1 LLVALFGLISARPLQ
16 WFSDKTYESYSD
28 SSVQNSLTDVV
39 EKDWEFPSTHA
50 HLHTMAGPTSF
61 LQTSTGGHPLECD
74 CERVKCNCVK
84 RCECG
89 LPAATEN
96 RQAAQFL
103 ELASATGKSTAPLWV
118 DIDTNECFLQ
128 TGESVG
134 QDTHH
139 MLDCECDKVKCNC
152 VKHCECS
159 LPATATGSGTGTGT
173 NNLLQLDQ
181 GVDLKKP
188 ETKKE
193 TEEEDEQKKPQ
204 EEKLVQKTA
213 EIKKTT
219 EEEVA
224 KVPKVVSR
232 GRGSKKE
239 QVPATPNSKSTTEDK
254 DEYAHQYSQYSNAEK
269 SGYAYSYSGNEEYSS

>member
-1 LLVALFGLISARPLQ
+1 MSA
-16 WFSDKTYESYSD
+16 
-28 SSVQNSLTDVV
+28 
-39 EKDWEFPSTHA
+39 
-50 HLHTMAGPTSF
+50 PTSF
-61 LQTSTGGHPLECD
+61 LQTSTGGNPLECD

-89 LPAATEN
+89 LPTGTEN
-96 RQAAQFL
+96 RQASQFL

-159 LPATATGSGTGTGT
+159 LPVSTGSAASRAT

-181 GVDLKKP
+181 GLELKKP
-188 ETKKE
+188 EEKSEEKSE
-193 TEEEDEQKKPQ
+193 EKTEAKLEEKQQEKPQ
-204 EEKLVQKTA
+204 KENEELIQQETA
-213 EIKKTT
+213 EVKKTSQDST
-219 EEEVA
+219 
-224 KVPKVVSR
+224 KGPKRR
-232 GRGSKKE
+232 GRKE
-239 QVPATPNSKSTTEDK
+239 QNNKKSVEKKNSASENVS
-254 DEYAHQYSQYSNAEK
+254 YSESASYGGK
-269 SGYAYSYSGNEEYSS
+269 SGYSYYSEEEH